1 MAARKKRSKKRSVA
15 SCNSPPEVTFYID
28 RNLGRH
34 AVPGALRDAGYQ
46 VQIHDDHLP
55 PDAPDEDWIALCG
68 REKWIAITQDKNI
81 RYRAAEIDAIRR
93 HRAAV
98 IVVRAKLLTGDQLGE
113 LLVKFARRLGRFAL
127 AKEPPFIAGV
137 DRNGRISEYPI

>member
-15 SCNSPPEVTFYID
+15 SSNSPPEITFYID

-34 AVPGALRDAGYQ
+34 AVPEALRSAGHD
-46 VQIHDDHLP
+46 VQIHDDHLA

-68 REKWIAITQDKNI
+68 RKKWVAITQDKNI

-93 HRAAV
+93 NRAAV
-98 IVVRAKLLTGDQLGE
+98 FVVRAKLLTGDQLGE
-113 LLVKFARRLGRFAL
+113 LLVKFARKLARFA
-127 AKEPPFIAGV
+127 AANEPPFVAGV
-137 DRNGRISEYPI
+137 DRNGRISNYPI

>member
-15 SCNSPPEVTFYID
+15 SSSSPPEATFYID

-34 AVPGALRDAGYQ
+34 AVPGALRDAGCQ

-68 REKWIAITQDKNI
+68 RERWIAITQDKNI

-98 IVVRAKLLTGDQLGE
+98 FVIRAKLLTGDQLGE
-113 LLVKFARRLGRFAL
+113 LLVKFARRLARFAQ
-127 AKEPPFIAGV
+127 ANEPPFVAGV
-137 DRNGRISEYPI
+137 DRNGRISNYPI